1 MDKDRFQALAFAH
14 GLTEEALLEVCETL
28 EKNGWQPP
36 VDLSDWKQ
44 KGPSTLIIDERKPS
58 ISQGLSLE
66 SSENTEFDRY
76 EVLGKIGEGGMGE
89 VYRVYDPKLN
99 RHLALKCMSMRI
111 IE

>member
-1 MDKDRFQALAFAH
+1 MDKHRFQALAFAH

-36 VDLSDWKQ
+36 VDLSGWKQ
-44 KGPSTLIIDERKPS
+44 KGPSTLIIDERKPTLS
-58 ISQGLSLE
+58 KGLSSPSE
-66 SSENTEFDRY
+66 SNAEFDRY

-99 RHLALKCMSMRI
+99 RHLALKI
-111 IE
+111 QGL